1 MDYLAPE
8 IVNQSL
14 QNEKVDIWCLGIL
27 LYELVSGCVP
37 FSAKNLQD
45 KILVLKNLRLVFNGK
60 MELSQDLKNLIALML
75 KRNPEERP
83 NIFDIFAHKWMVFY
97 AKKLDIDINRYLD
110 LSKNTQVNLS
120 TNIKK
125 SSKDEECI
133 FIISSE
139 INLNLI

>member
-8 IVNQSL
+8 IVNQST

-45 KILVLKNLRLVFNGK
+45 KILALKNLRLVFDGK
-60 MELSQDLKNLIALML
+60 KELSQELKQLISCLL

-97 AKKLDIDINRYLD
+97 AQKLDIDINRYLD
-110 LSKNTQVNLS
+110 LSKNSQVNLS
-120 TNIKK
+120 IIKK
-125 SSKDEECI
+125 PTKDEECI
-133 FIISSE
+133 IIF
-139 INLNLI
+139 LLK

>member
-8 IVNQSL
+8 IVNQST

-45 KILVLKNLRLVFNGK
+45 KILVLKNLRLVYDGK
-60 MELSQDLKNLIALML
+60 MELSQELKNLISSLL

-97 AKKLDIDINRYLD
+97 AQKLDIDINRYLD
-110 LSKNTQVNLS
+110 LSKNSQVNLS
-120 TNIKK
+120 TIKK
-125 SSKDEECI
+125 SIKDEECI
-133 FIISSE
+133 IFIPSE
-139 INLNLI
+139 INMN